1 MKYIITESQDNKM
14 VERLTNGVKYNGWNE
29 TAKLVGGYENLI
41 KVLGINS
48 PMDFLHL
55 FDGLDVVQSKVE
67 KNWTLFRYKPNQNLM
82 IYNRKNDDVYIN
94 YYEIWSVLT
103 NKFELNYS
111 EIQQLTKE
119 WLAEVYNLRGNTT
132 ILSQT
137 PRGRTVS

>member
-1 MKYIITESQDNKM
+1 MENAGK
-14 VERLTNGVKYNGWNE
+14 
-29 TAKLVGGYENLI
+29 AVGGVDNLLMILNI
-41 KVLGINS
+41 KT

-55 FDGLDVVQSKVE
+55 FDDLDVVQSKEE

-82 IYNRKNDDVYIN
+82 VYNRKNDDVYIN

-119 WLAEVYNLRGNTT
+119 WLAEVYKLRGITT
-132 ILSQT
+132 HTANILFK
-137 PRGRTVS
+137 RALD